1 VVRVISKDKHMTEIE
16 WQPLPTPMWPSPAVF
31 TDVGDFELLVFTD
44 NGVPTWEVYKRIEGS
59 RDRDLITRGTAD
71 TFEAAQ
77 AAALFEVVAARPS
90 E

>member
-1 VVRVISKDKHMTEIE
+1 MVFVTE
-16 WQPLPTPMWPSPAVF
+16 
-31 TDVGDFELLVFTD
+31 FESALVFTD
-44 NGVPTWEVYKRIEGS
+44 DGVPTWEVYKRIEGS

-77 AAALFEVVAARPS
+77 AAALFEVVTARPS

>member
-1 VVRVISKDKHMTEIE
+1 
-16 WQPLPTPMWPSPAVF
+16 
-31 TDVGDFELLVFTD
+31 VFTD

>member
-1 VVRVISKDKHMTEIE
+1 MVISISDPFFVKSDR
-16 WQPLPTPMWPSPAVF
+16 
-31 TDVGDFELLVFTD
+31 LLVFTD